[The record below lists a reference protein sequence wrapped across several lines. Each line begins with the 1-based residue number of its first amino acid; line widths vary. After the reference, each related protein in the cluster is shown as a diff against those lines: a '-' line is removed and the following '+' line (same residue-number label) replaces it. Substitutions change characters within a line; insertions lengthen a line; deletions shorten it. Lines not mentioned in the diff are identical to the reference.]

1 MGSSYGDWAAR
12 SRVPLGFA
20 LGVAYLIFSQ
30 STPRLL
36 GAGAAIALLGLSVRA
51 WAAGHLDKNRDL
63 AVTGPYA
70 HTRNPLYLGSLLM
83 GLGFAVAGGSLAL
96 GIAFAALFALVYWPV
111 MRREEG
117 HLRRQFG
124 ETYDR
129 YAEVVP
135 LLLPTRFVR
144 GRPLSAGLANRRR
157 LVSGDRWRR
166 HCARG
171 GKRPSGMASVA
182 IGAECLGL

>member
-30 STPRLL
+30 PTPRLL
-36 GAGAAIALLGLSVRA
+36 AAGAAIALLGLGVRA
-51 WAAGHLDKNRDL
+51 WAVGHLDKNQYL

-70 HTRNPLYLGSLLM
+70 YTRNPLYLGSLLM
-83 GLGFAVAGGSLAL
+83 GSGFAIAGGSLAL
-96 GIAFAALFALVYWPV
+96 GIAFVALFVLVYWPV

-129 YAEVVP
+129 YADVVP
-135 LLLPTRFVR
+135 LLLPTRFAR
-144 GRPLSAGLANRRR
+144 ERTFPCSEKFGWARYKKNREYEAAAGYLAGIGF
-157 LVSGDRWRR
+157 L
-166 HCARG
+166 AL
-171 GKRPSGMASVA
+171 KMA
-182 IGAECLGL
+182 LR